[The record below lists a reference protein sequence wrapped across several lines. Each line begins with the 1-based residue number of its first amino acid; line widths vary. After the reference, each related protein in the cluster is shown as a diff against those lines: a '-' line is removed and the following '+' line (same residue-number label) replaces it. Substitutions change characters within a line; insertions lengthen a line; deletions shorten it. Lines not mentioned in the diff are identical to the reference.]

1 MADSNGDG
9 VGDLA
14 VGALYDD
21 DGGTGKGAIYVLFM
35 ASTGVVKSFQ
45 KVSDTMGSFTGI
57 IFLSFF
63 LHEYPPK
70 GVANNAMLHVGWIYV
85 QAFWTILIGSAS
97 RCLQW
102 PTPMVS
108 VSATWQSGLFTMT
121 MEVMIEAQS
130 TSCFQVHIVV
140 NKLIFEYVRRLCVV
154 GLTTCTRLSN

>member
-14 VGALYDD
+14 VGAYLDG
-21 DGGTGKGAIYVLFM
+21 DGGGARGAIYVLFM

-63 LHEYPPK
+63 LHEYPPE
-70 GVANNAMLHVGWIYV
+70 GVANTAMLHVGWIYV
-85 QAFWTILIGSAS
+85 QAFWTMVIISAY

-102 PTPMVS
+102 STPIVTAWAIS
-108 VSATWQSGLFTMT
+108 QSGLGEMA
-121 MEVMIEAQS
+121 MEALVEAQS
-130 TSCFQVHIVV
+130 TSCLWHQ
-140 NKLIFEYVRRLCVV
+140 LA
-154 GLTTCTRLSN
+154 S

>member
-14 VGALYDD
+14 VGAVYDD
-21 DGGTGKGAIYVLFM
+21 DGGNARGAIYVLFM

-63 LHEYPPK
+63 LHEYPPE

-85 QAFWTILIGSAS
+85 QAFWTTVMNSAG

-102 PTPMVS
+102 PTPMVTA
-108 VSATWQSGLFTMT
+108 SATWQSGLISMA
-121 MEVMIEAQS
+121 MEALVEAQS
-130 TSCFQVHIVV
+130 TSCLWHPPA
-140 NKLIFEYVRRLCVV
+140 
-154 GLTTCTRLSN
+154 S

>member
-14 VGALYDD
+14 VGASLDD
-21 DGGTGKGAIYVLFM
+21 DGGSDRGAIYVLFM

-63 LHEYPPK
+63 LHEYSPE

-85 QAFWTILIGSAS
+85 QAFWTVVIRSAY

-102 PTPMVS
+102 PTPMVT
-108 VSATWQSGLFTMT
+108 VSATWQSGLLTIT
-121 MEVMIEAQS
+121 MEALIEAQS
-130 TSCFQVHIVV
+130 TSC
-140 NKLIFEYVRRLCVV
+140 L
-154 GLTTCTRLSN
+154 